1 MFWKMGVLEI
11 LKRNKIT
18 QGLGMPVGG
27 GGAFFWEGGRLPAGG
42 GGWGGGGGGVGRLFF
57 WKVAGF
63 QPVVLLENGLLCSFN
78 IVFIPGV
85 QLV

>member
-27 GGAFFWEGGRLPAGG
+27 
-42 GGWGGGGGGVGRLFF
+42 WGGGGALFWEGCRLP
-57 WKVAGF
+57 ACGF
-63 QPVVLLENGLLCSFN
+63 AREWAAL
-78 IVFIPGV
+78 
-85 QLV
+85 